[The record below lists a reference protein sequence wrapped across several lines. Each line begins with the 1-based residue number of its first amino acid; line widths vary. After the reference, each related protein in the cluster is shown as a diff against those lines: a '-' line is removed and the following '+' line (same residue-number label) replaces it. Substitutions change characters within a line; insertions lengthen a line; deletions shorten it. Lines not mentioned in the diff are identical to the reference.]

1 MLGLFSPK
9 LPHPLAD
16 EKERQRVLGELA
28 GADALSALKR
38 SVDWLKTLAES
49 GGMAFPLRS
58 MLIRQIDDVAQRP
71 ARIIGREYLTM
82 AHLSD
87 EEDMRLWRASRAFWS
102 HLGAAYNAC
111 LSDFTRSAERPE
123 DSRAELTRVAV
134 RLIRAYGARLKWDQ
148 FRYWPAS
155 EALWQNIGRAYL
167 YALDNGFSRR
177 EVSAYP
183 GERVQTTVEQEY
195 LRALVFHVS
204 SMDSLL
210 PFEIEIAEKLIA
222 YFLPRF
228 SIAAEAR
235 DGYAYWV
242 DPELRRAPSRVHGKI
257 EQSLSRFYFTTAE
270 AVEPLLELQRMLE
283 RGRLPDNIDLARYRS
298 PRIILPVV
306 RHLGAY
312 WTAQPPKRE
321 HNRYQVRSQ
330 LTVVS
335 GLDNVLRC
343 LAASDPPP
351 PAATWTVENV
361 SLGGI
366 RARLPMVAEDQLRI
380 GSLLGLRPEGGDN
393 WLVGVLRRF
402 ARNNDMQASAGVET
416 LSRKP
421 IVAAVEGDNALAA
434 LLLDPP
440 ETGET
445 VRVVVAALAYG
456 PARPLRCC
464 VLGTALAL
472 DPVELLERGV
482 EFDLVRYRVTD
493 QA

>member
-102 HLGAAYNAC
+102 QLGATYNAC

-195 LRALVFHVS
+195 LQRAG
-204 SMDSLL
+204 
-210 PFEIEIAEKLIA
+210 I
-222 YFLPRF
+222 PRF
-228 SIAAEAR
+228 LHGQSAAVRDRDRRETDLRTFCRASR
-235 DGYAYWV
+235 LPPKRTDGYAYWV
-242 DPELRRAPSRVHGKI
+242 DPEQRRAPSRGHGKI
-257 EQSLSRFYFTTAE
+257 EQSLSRFYFTTADGGG
-270 AVEPLLELQRMLE
+270 AAAGVAADAGAGPPAGRHRPCALSFAPHHPAGGAAL
-283 RGRLPDNIDLARYRS
+283 GRL
-298 PRIILPVV
+298 
-306 RHLGAY
+306 
-312 WTAQPPKRE
+312 
-321 HNRYQVRSQ
+321 
-330 LTVVS
+330 
-335 GLDNVLRC
+335 LDGSA
-343 LAASDPPP
+343 AAS
-351 PAATWTVENV
+351 ANTTA
-361 SLGGI
+361 I
-366 RARLPMVAEDQLRI
+366 RCD
-380 GSLLGLRPEGGDN
+380 
-393 WLVGVLRRF
+393 
-402 ARNNDMQASAGVET
+402 RN
-416 LSRKP
+416 
-421 IVAAVEGDNALAA
+421 
-434 LLLDPP
+434 
-440 ETGET
+440 
-445 VRVVVAALAYG
+445 
-456 PARPLRCC
+456 
-464 VLGTALAL
+464 
-472 DPVELLERGV
+472 
-482 EFDLVRYRVTD
+482 
-493 QA
+493 